1 MILRLAALLAVGAL
15 CMAGCNLRPRPF
27 PWVVGSD
34 GCRYEGSMYSH
45 GSTACQSGTQYRCD
59 DGQWKGWG
67 AACAENLPVAGRGCD
82 LDGNSYSTG
91 SVSCQSGSQYRC
103 DDGAWRN
110 LAVACAGGGDG
121 TLRIAPEG
129 RTCMYNGATVAT
141 ESSLCKRGITFRCE
155 DGEWRNLGTACE

>member
-1 MILRLAALLAVGAL
+1 
-15 CMAGCNLRPRPF
+15 
-27 PWVVGSD
+27 
-34 GCRYEGSMYSH
+34 MYSH